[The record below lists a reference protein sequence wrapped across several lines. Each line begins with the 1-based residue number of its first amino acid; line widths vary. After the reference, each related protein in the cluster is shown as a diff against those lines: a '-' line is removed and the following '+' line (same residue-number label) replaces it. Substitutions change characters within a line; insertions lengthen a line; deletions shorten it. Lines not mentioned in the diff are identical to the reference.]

1 MPLLNMFIYRQLRVD
16 SVKITCFVDRLRWY
30 SNNVRWSHYFA
41 VVQLLSH
48 V

>member
-1 MPLLNMFIYRQLRVD
+1 MPLLNMFIYRQLRVY
-16 SVKITCFVDRLRWY
+16 SVKITCFVDQLRWY
-30 SNNVRWSHYFA
+30 SNNVSWSHYFA